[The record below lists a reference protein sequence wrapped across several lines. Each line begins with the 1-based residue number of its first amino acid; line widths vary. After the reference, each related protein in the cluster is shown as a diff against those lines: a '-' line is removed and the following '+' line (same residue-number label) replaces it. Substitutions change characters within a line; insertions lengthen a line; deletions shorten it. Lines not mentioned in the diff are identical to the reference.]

1 MPTMVNI
8 PYDELD
14 IGTSATFSKTLTE
27 EDLILFAK
35 VSGDMNPIHLDEEF
49 AKGSMF
55 KERIGHGMW
64 TGAVISATLATV
76 IPGPGT
82 IYLSQNIQ
90 FKRPV
95 RLNDEVTVT
104 LTVTDKKDKN
114 KQVTLDCIVNNQ
126 KGTTVAI
133 GEAKVIAPSEKLELK
148 KPILAEVSIG

>member
-1 MPTMVNI
+1 MPIMANM
-8 PYDELD
+8 PYDELE
-14 IGTSATFSKTLTE
+14 IGSSATYSKTLTE

-35 VSGDMNPIHLDEEF
+35 VSGDYNPVHLDEEF

-64 TGAVISATLATV
+64 TGAVVSATLATV

-95 RLNDEVTVT
+95 KLNDEITAT

-114 KQVTLDCIVNNQ
+114 KQVTLDCKVENQ
-126 KGTTVAI
+126 KGVIVAV
-133 GEAKVIAPSEKLELK
+133 GEAIVIAPSEKVELERPTL
-148 KPILAEVSIG
+148 PEVKIG